1 MEQLVI
7 PSFSLSSGETVRE
20 TTAFY
25 NGDRCLLFEKTS
37 GHILCTDRTVFEAFA
52 AHEISSGLS
61 RKLKSHCFIQQ
72 KTTRCDS
79 NACPIKPEFFM
90 VDLTNRCNMQCKYCL
105 RDVNH
110 ETQSASPKTI
120 ADICTYINEYSAVYH
135 PKNISVQPWGG
146 EPLLELDQILTMRRL
161 INPSGTKV
169 HFSIETNGLLL
180 NDEVLKK
187 LYDARIGLGVSIDGY
202 AAIHD
207 GQRISASGM
216 GTHQI
221 VESHLKKAI
230 KLFGDRVGTI
240 TTVTKRSAPHIEYI
254 LDYLVQEIGLKHV
267 KFNFVHPSLFFDC
280 DDICVDDELIAET
293 ILHLLRRLVE
303 LIEKGYKIE
312 EHNIS
317 VKLRNII
324 TNQFTD
330 ICHSRGCNGG
340 RRMIVF
346 DRNGNIYPCEMTD
359 MPEEKLGCI
368 YDSGDLTELVTLSV
382 AKHDFFCAKKE
393 EICDTCEW
401 YVFCRGGCTV
411 RTISCGKRPPMIDH
425 IECAVNRSLYPA
437 LMELILKK
445 PDVVNK
451 MLGCDLL
458 EIEN

>member
-1 MEQLVI
+1 MKRLVI
-7 PSFSLSSGETVRE
+7 PSFILPSGETVRE
-20 TTAFY
+20 TIAFCTG
-25 NGDRCLLFEKTS
+25 NRCVLFEKES
-37 GHILCTDRTVFEAFA
+37 GHILCTNQTVFEAFA
-52 AHEISSGLS
+52 SQDISAGIT
-61 RKLKSHCFIQQ
+61 RKLKSRCFIRQE
-72 KTTRCDS
+72 TVGCDS
-79 NACPIKPEFFM
+79 NTCVIKPEFFM

-110 ETQSASPKTI
+110 TAQSVSSKTV
-120 ADICTYINEYSAVYH
+120 ADICAYINEYAVAYH
-135 PKNISVQPWGG
+135 PKNISIQPWGG

-161 INPSGTKV
+161 INPLGTKV

-180 NDEVLKK
+180 NDVVLKK

-207 GQRISASGM
+207 GQCISVNGI

-240 TTVTKRSAPHIEYI
+240 TTVTKRSAPHIEHI
-254 LDYLVQEIGLKHV
+254 LDYLVQEVGLKHV

-280 DDICVDDELIAET
+280 DDICVNDELIAET
-293 ILHLLRRLVE
+293 ILHLLHRLVE
-303 LIEKGYKIE
+303 LIEVGYRIE

-317 VKLRNII
+317 VKLRNIL

-368 YDSGDLTELVTLSV
+368 YDSGDLTELVARSV
-382 AKHDFFCAKKE
+382 AKRDFFCAKKE

-401 YVFCRGGCTV
+401 YMFCRGGCTV

-451 MLGCDLL
+451 MLECDLL
-458 EIEN
+458 ETEN

>member
-1 MEQLVI
+1 MEHIVI
-7 PSFSLSSGETVRE
+7 PSFSLPSGETVRE

-37 GHILCTDRTVFEAFA
+37 GHILCTDRAVFEAFA
-52 AHEISSGLS
+52 AREISSGLF
-61 RKLKSHCFIQQ
+61 RKLKSRCFIQQ
-72 KTTRCDS
+72 GKTGCDS
-79 NACPIKPEFFM
+79 NACTIKPEFFM

-110 ETQSASPKTI
+110 ITQSVSPKTV
-120 ADICTYINEYSAVYH
+120 ADICAYINEYAAAYH
-135 PKNISVQPWGG
+135 PKNISIQPWGG
-146 EPLLELDQILTMRRL
+146 EPLLELDQILMMRRL
-161 INPSGTKV
+161 INPTETKV

-180 NDEVLKK
+180 NDEVLQK

-202 AAIHD
+202 QAIHD
-207 GQRISASGM
+207 GQRVSVGGT
-216 GTHQI
+216 GTHKT
-221 VESHLKKAI
+221 VEAHLKNALA
-230 KLFGDRVGTI
+230 LFGDRVGTI
-240 TTVTKRSAPHIEYI
+240 TTITKCSATHIERI
-254 LDYLVQEIGLKHV
+254 LDYLVQDVGLKHV

-280 DDICVDDELIAET
+280 SDICIDDELIAKT
-293 ILHLLRRLVE
+293 ILRLLHRLVE
-303 LIEKGYKIE
+303 LIEQGYSVE

-317 VKLRNII
+317 VKLRNIL

-359 MPEEKLGCI
+359 MPEEKLGSI
-368 YDSGDLTELVTLSV
+368 YDSGDLTELVARSV
-382 AKHDFFCAKKE
+382 SKRDFFCAKKE
-393 EICDTCEW
+393 EICETCEW

-437 LMELILKK
+437 LVELILKK

-451 MLGCDLL
+451 MLECDLL
-458 EIEN
+458 ETEN